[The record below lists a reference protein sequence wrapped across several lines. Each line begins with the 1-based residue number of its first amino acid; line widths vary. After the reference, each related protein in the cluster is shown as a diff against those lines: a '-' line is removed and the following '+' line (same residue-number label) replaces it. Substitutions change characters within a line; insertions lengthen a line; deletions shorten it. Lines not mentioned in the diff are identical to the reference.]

1 VFWLAVLVTVG
12 FTAWRMVGNLKALAA
27 SVQALSERL
36 TPELDKLSEASQET
50 ADHAERLAERSAR
63 AAKER

>member
-1 VFWLAVLVTVG
+1 VLVTVG

-36 TPELDKLSEASQET
+36 TPELDKLSEASLET
-50 ADHAERLAERSAR
+50 ADHAARLSERSAR
-63 AAKER
+63 AAGQDR

>member
-1 VFWLAVLVTVG
+1 MLVTVG

-36 TPELDKLSEASQET
+36 TPELDKLAEASEET
-50 ADHAERLAERSAR
+50 ADHAARLSERSAR
-63 AAKER
+63 AAEER